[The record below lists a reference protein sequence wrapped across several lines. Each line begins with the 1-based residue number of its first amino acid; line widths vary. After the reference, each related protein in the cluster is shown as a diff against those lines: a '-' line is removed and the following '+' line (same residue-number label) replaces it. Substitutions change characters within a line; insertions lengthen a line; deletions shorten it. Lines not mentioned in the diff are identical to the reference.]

1 MPAKPPVE
9 DTPLRR
15 VEREII
21 EGEIGI
27 LEQQALILSLRT
39 RGLATAAA
47 ERAMDQM
54 EARLIEL
61 WARRATMVRE
71 TDPRTPK
78 GKLQ

>member
-1 MPAKPPVE
+1 MPSKSPVK
-9 DTPLRR
+9 DTPLKR

-71 TDPRTPK
+71 TNLRTPK